1 MRTGNLPPARS
12 FSCCYHLVDQH
23 DYDQLMEINQL
34 DDITL
39 SDNLDS
45 IEECVN
51 LINIAENCAT
61 SEVAALALINEKIE
75 SEFESEH
82 IYPTAGST
90 PGAHQIRRAQGR
102 ATGGDD
108 RRKMSRTSRF
118 SNSRFSKS
126 NKPHSTNSLYQKAPP
141 KVVDLRIQNA
151 NRGTNFRGA
160 AHRRA
165 SLQSGLRNLN
175 TKSLLRNDRYRR
187 TGMLPSQQ
195 VIGKDR
201 IPPNAMTRRED
212 VVIDNGNNSD
222 NNVVNQASE
231 LQKAASIQFKWPTR
245 WITTRS

>member
-1 MRTGNLPPARS
+1 M
-12 FSCCYHLVDQH
+12 DQN
-23 DYDQLMEINQL
+23 DYDQLMEIDQI

-39 SDNLDS
+39 SNNLDS
-45 IEECVN
+45 IDECVN

-61 SEVAALALINEKIE
+61 SEVAALALVNEKIKSE
-75 SEFESEH
+75 SESEH
-82 IYPTAGST
+82 IYPIAGST
-90 PGAHQIRRAQGR
+90 PGANQIRRAQGR
-102 ATGGDD
+102 ATGGDN
-108 RRKMSRTSRF
+108 RRKMSRTSKF
-118 SNSRFSKS
+118 SNSRFSS
-126 NKPHSTNSLYQKAPP
+126 SRSIKPHSTNSLYNRATP
-141 KVVDLRIQNA
+141 KVVDLRTQNA
-151 NRGTNFRGA
+151 NRGTNFRGT

-175 TKSLLRNDRYRR
+175 ARNLLRNDRYRR